1 MSIAVTR
8 GLNAVRRAEGPRYGS
23 IRGAGLGR
31 AGVRGCRAGGGGTVV
46 SEADSQITDLT
57 ANDHA
62 CLTFG
67 DPEELFD
74 LTAAFVRDG
83 LAGGLKVVWLNEA
96 GAGRAAT
103 ELGRR
108 GIAVESAL
116 TSGRM
121 ATPGYEGHLLSGRA
135 FSAGKAMD
143 WLSGQMAACRQ
154 DSFPG
159 LRVAMDMSWAL
170 RPVAGVEQLPDF
182 EEQITAALAGST
194 VSVLCQY
201 DRERFD
207 PVTLATVTA
216 FHTRSVAAATYHAD
230 ALLRI
235 CRQYAPP
242 GIRLAGE
249 IDHRHEEPLALALA
263 EAIRLEGDITV
274 NMAQLVFIDASCAR
288 MILDTARGVAGSR
301 AVVLACHPRIAA
313 RFVLLGAVRI
323 PGVSVVSV
331 DDR

>member
-1 MSIAVTR
+1 
-8 GLNAVRRAEGPRYGS
+8 
-23 IRGAGLGR
+23 
-31 AGVRGCRAGGGGTVV
+31 VV
-46 SEADSQITDLT
+46 SGADSQITDLT
-57 ANDHA
+57 ATDHA

-67 DPEELFD
+67 DAEELFD

-83 LAGGLKVVWLNEA
+83 LAGGLKVVWLSEA
-96 GAGRAAT
+96 GAGRAAA
-103 ELGRR
+103 ELARR
-108 GIAVESAL
+108 GIAVEPAL
-116 TSGRM
+116 ASGRM
-121 ATPGYEGHLLSGRA
+121 AASGYEGHLLSGRA
-135 FSAGKAMD
+135 FSAGKAMG
-143 WLSGQMAACRQ
+143 WLSGQMAACRTEG
-154 DSFPG
+154 FPG
-159 LRVAMDMSWAL
+159 LRVAVDMSWAL

-182 EEQITAALAGST
+182 EAGVTAALAGT
-194 VSVLCQY
+194 AVSVLCQY

-230 ALLRI
+230 AVLRI

-249 IDHRHEEPLALALA
+249 LDHRHEEPLALALA

-274 NMAQLVFIDASCAR
+274 NMARLVFIDASCAR
-288 MILDTARGVAGSR
+288 MILDAARGVAGSR
-301 AVVLACHPRIAA
+301 AVVLQCHRRIAA
-313 RFVLLGAVRI
+313 RFVLLGAAGV